1 MSSFLHA
8 YARTRIFNQ
17 TKWHRQ
23 AFRKTLTYIYV
34 YFDDICLSDRV
45 TAPRPRKRTAV
56 LRKSTLKNHL
66 SKPRMEIEECSALW
80 MAVDVFLGA
89 GPSGKVDANKTKETQ
104 QSALSSI

>member
-8 YARTRIFNQ
+8 YARTHIVNQ

-45 TAPRPRKRTAV
+45 TALPTTVADSSPKEV
-56 LRKSTLKNHL
+56 HL
-66 SKPRMEIEECSALW
+66 EESP
-80 MAVDVFLGA
+80 F
-89 GPSGKVDANKTKETQ
+89 
-104 QSALSSI
+104 